1 MFRRKLIVILL
12 LAAFIC
18 TLSFVSAENSTDV
31 ISAEQSDEIAV
42 DEIASAQN
50 DILANESETPS
61 NSTLE
66 PTQAPV
72 EKSPAKIK
80 ASKITVAQKK
90 STKWN
95 IKLTDSAGKALSGKK
110 LVLKIFTGSKYKTV
124 KLTTNSKGIASYN
137 TKSLQAGTHKVRI
150 ALDDGSFKANEI
162 SSSIKVIK
170 QTAIRIY
177 APVDNAKEGSLVTIL
192 VMNKKTKKFINGVKL
207 KLKIYTGKKYK
218 TVILKTKKA
227 HGGNGVCAYATNQL
241 SVGKHKVVITPVLLK
256 YNGSKKVTMKIKKS
270 AKKVPGWTIKV

>member
-31 ISAEQSDEIAV
+31 ISADST

-66 PTQAPV
+66 PTPAPV

-137 TKSLQAGTHKVRI
+137 TKSLQ
-150 ALDDGSFKANEI
+150 S
-162 SSSIKVIK
+162 
-170 QTAIRIY
+170 
-177 APVDNAKEGSLVTIL
+177 
-192 VMNKKTKKFINGVKL
+192 
-207 KLKIYTGKKYK
+207 
-218 TVILKTKKA
+218 
-227 HGGNGVCAYATNQL
+227 
-241 SVGKHKVVITPVLLK
+241 
-256 YNGSKKVTMKIKKS
+256 
-270 AKKVPGWTIKV
+270 

>member
-31 ISAEQSDEIAV
+31 ISAEQSDEIAD

-110 LVLKIFTGSKYKTV
+110 LVLKIFTESKYKTV

-150 ALDDGSFKANEI
+150 ALEDGSFKASEI

-192 VMNKKTKKFINGVKL
+192 VMNKKTKKFINGVKR
-207 KLKIYTGKKYK
+207 KL
-218 TVILKTKKA
+218 
-227 HGGNGVCAYATNQL
+227 
-241 SVGKHKVVITPVLLK
+241 
-256 YNGSKKVTMKIKKS
+256 
-270 AKKVPGWTIKV
+270 